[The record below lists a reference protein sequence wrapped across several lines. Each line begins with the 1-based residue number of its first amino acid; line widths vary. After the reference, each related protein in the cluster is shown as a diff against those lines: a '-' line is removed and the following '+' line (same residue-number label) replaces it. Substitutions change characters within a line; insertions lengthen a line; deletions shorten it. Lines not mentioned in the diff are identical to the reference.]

1 MRLHALQQLLQK
13 IKRQAHSL
21 ARSLLMMM
29 PRRRDSRERERERNA
44 GTHMK
49 ALLGVQV
56 MEIIQNQK
64 YLSNDYVYVYWT
76 LVNSIAVIILVVAFR
91 RDQYDQ
97 QHQKC
102 LLFLV
107 CVYI

>member
-29 PRRRDSRERERERNA
+29 PRRRDSRERERNA

-49 ALLGVQV
+49 ALLGVHV

-76 LVNSIAVIILVVAFR
+76 LVNSIAVII
-91 RDQYDQ
+91 
-97 QHQKC
+97 
-102 LLFLV
+102 
-107 CVYI
+107 